1 MRIKKKKWIKEME
14 MELEQFIANTG
25 RSKDDIHNNVNDYR
39 TLKRKIGNPNSGH
52 DDDDIQRMKDLHNV
66 YLLGKTICNR
76 QQNINA
82 ARKVAATT
90 TAAAAAA
97 TATIATSNV
106 ANISISSY
114 ATSVDSS
121 ALP

>member
-1 MRIKKKKWIKEME
+1 ME

-25 RSKDDIHNNVNDYR
+25 QSEDDIHNNVNDYR
-39 TLKRKIGNPNSGH
+39 ALKRKIGNPSSRH
-52 DDDDIQRMKDLHNV
+52 DNDDIRRMKDSHNV

-76 QQNINA
+76 QHKINA
-82 ARKVAATT
+82 TRKVAATT

-106 ANISISSY
+106 ANTSISS
-114 ATSVDSS
+114 
-121 ALP
+121 